1 MIRGAVRNLVPVIP
15 LTIIDGASDLR
26 RFHVAVDTGFSGS
39 LTLPPGTIRDLG
51 LPFVKYTS
59 VTLANGGQEACGV
72 YLASIDW
79 HESRRQ
85 VEALELGDQP
95 LVGMALLKDSKVTF
109 VVREGDPVT
118 IEPL

>member
-1 MIRGAVRNLVPVIP
+1 MIRGAARNLVPVIP

-59 VTLANGGQEACGV
+59 VTLANGGQEARGAERRCNR
-72 YLASIDW
+72 LARVSA
-79 HESRRQ
+79 SGGG
-85 VEALELGDQP
+85 A
-95 LVGMALLKDSKVTF
+95 
-109 VVREGDPVT
+109 
-118 IEPL
+118 